1 MALIEE
7 AIQQFNQLPLE
18 LQLECGSDE
27 FISAV
32 QKIEKEYSLSLSALM
47 VQIIVGN
54 IQFADL
60 TQYVE
65 HEYSLDQQKAS
76 QLAQDIRKQVFNP
89 VLDRLNFLNTNP
101 EKDMTEEQ
109 QKSFAENLF
118 RTGLVTELHHDPF
131 IISAINDRLFY
142 ILARDEQFKD
152 RLGRALY
159 ENTEK
164 VTEHP
169 IQINKDQVSGTVG
182 NWIKDYIAHYGSQT
196 YDSLTQSKFI
206 TSSNNT
212 KNLNSQDRE
221 LVHAILKTY
230 INITFFPDSMPSD
243 DGEGWEIIPGGLIEE
258 KIESYEEE
266 EIKSRPPA
274 NETKIVAPLS
284 KSKLPSVTKPVTS
297 LKKSNDTIKSQ
308 PSSQSPL
315 KSTASPSPE
324 ALHLKNMLLQYPP
337 NSLERQAI
345 EEEIRKLEKK

>member
-1 MALIEE
+1 MTIEE
-7 AIQQFNQLPLE
+7 AVQQFNQLPLE
-18 LQLECGSDE
+18 IQLECGSEE
-27 FISAV
+27 FLISLHNLEMKYSLTLSGIAV
-32 QKIEKEYSLSLSALM
+32 YIVVGNFQFANLAESLEHELSLEKEVAARLAHDLKE
-47 VQIIVGN
+47 IV
-54 IQFADL
+54 FD
-60 TQYVE
+60 
-65 HEYSLDQQKAS
+65 
-76 QLAQDIRKQVFNP
+76 P
-89 VLDRLNFLNTNP
+89 VLERLKFLNTDP
-101 EKDMTEEQ
+101 DKDMSLEQ
-109 QKSFAENLF
+109 QKNFAENLF
-118 RTGLVTELHHDPF
+118 KTAIMKELHHDPF

-243 DGEGWEIIPGGLIEE
+243 DGEGWEIIPGGSIEE
-258 KIESYEEE
+258 EIESYEEE
-266 EIKSRPPA
+266 EIKSRPLA
-274 NETKIVAPLS
+274 SETKLVAPLS

-308 PSSQSPL
+308 PSNQPPL
-315 KSTASPSPE
+315 KSTASASPE
-324 ALHLKNMLLQYPP
+324 VLHLKNMLLQYPP

-345 EEEIRKLEKK
+345 EEEIKKLEKK